1 MRDLLC
7 FNNVIV
13 KGVGIT
19 VLLLPPIEN
28 VIGLKRNNNEKEV

>member
-7 FNNVIV
+7 FNNVII

-19 VLLLPPIEN
+19 VF
-28 VIGLKRNNNEKEV
+28 VSTSYKKRYWTKEK